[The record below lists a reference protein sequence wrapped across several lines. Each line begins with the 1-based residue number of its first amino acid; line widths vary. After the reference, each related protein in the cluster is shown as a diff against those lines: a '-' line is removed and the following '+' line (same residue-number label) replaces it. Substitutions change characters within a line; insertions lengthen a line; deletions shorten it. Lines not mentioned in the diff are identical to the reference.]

1 MNINEAT
8 KDEKLKALI
17 DWVTHMDEQ
26 AMDDTLKE
34 FLGWEDSQTIEPKE
48 ED

>member
-34 FLGWEDSQTIEPKE
+34 FLGWEDPEQLKKE
-48 ED
+48 D